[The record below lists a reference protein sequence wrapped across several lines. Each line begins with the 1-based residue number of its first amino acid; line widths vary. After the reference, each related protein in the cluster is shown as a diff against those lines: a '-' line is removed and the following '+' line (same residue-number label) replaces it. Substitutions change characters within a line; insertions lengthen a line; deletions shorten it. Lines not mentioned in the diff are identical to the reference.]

1 MNIKKTLFILDLSYS
16 NLEYK
21 FKFKIV
27 WGLILGSVCTF
38 PAKIKK
44 E

>member
-16 NLEYK
+16 DLEYN

-27 WGLILGSVCTF
+27 WGLTLGRVRTF
-38 PAKIKK
+38 PAKI
-44 E
+44 